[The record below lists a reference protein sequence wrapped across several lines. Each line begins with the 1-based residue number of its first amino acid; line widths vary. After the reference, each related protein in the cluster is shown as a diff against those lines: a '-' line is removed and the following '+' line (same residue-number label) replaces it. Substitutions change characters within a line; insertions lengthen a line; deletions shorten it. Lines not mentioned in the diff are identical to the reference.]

1 VIETHYDSEALKEM
15 CDQIDLLEYAKQSV
29 DFTRRGR
36 DTYAAHCPLHVDK
49 TPSLFITPSRNAFY
63 CQSCHQGGNILTW
76 LIKME
81 HLSFKEAAEKI
92 CQLSGK
98 DISKMQICESLR
110 YYKSL
115 KRMKE
120 DEEPKIIKRDILPE
134 QSIEKYS
141 DEIPQEWLDEGIS
154 ADIMKK
160 FQIRIDRSANRIVYP
175 VRDKNF
181 NLIGFKGRT
190 RFQNYKSLNVQKYMN
205 YTKIGT
211 IDFFAGMKESHDY
224 IKEKN
229 EIIIF
234 EGLKSVMKLWSW
246 GKQFNAV
253 SSETS
258 VLNMEQIKI
267 ILEMGI
273 KNVVI
278 AYDNDVY
285 IGEIRKKMQ
294 FLKRFVNVF
303 AVIDSKKILS
313 GEKMAPVDDGE
324 KIWNELYEGR
334 IKI

>member
-1 VIETHYDSEALKEM
+1 MIETHYDSEALKEM

-120 DEEPKIIKRDILPE
+120 DEEPKTIKRDILPE

-160 FQIRIDRSANRIVYP
+160 FQIRVDRSANRIVYP

>member
-1 VIETHYDSEALKEM
+1 MIETHYDSEALKEM

-81 HLSFKEAAEKI
+81 HLSFKEAVEKI

-110 YYKSL
+110 YYRSL

-134 QSIEKYS
+134 QSIEKYR

>member
-1 VIETHYDSEALKEM
+1 
-15 CDQIDLLEYAKQSV
+15 
-29 DFTRRGR
+29 
-36 DTYAAHCPLHVDK
+36 
-49 TPSLFITPSRNAFY
+49 
-63 CQSCHQGGNILTW
+63 
-76 LIKME
+76 ME
-81 HLSFKEAAEKI
+81 HLSFKEAVEKI

-134 QSIEKYS
+134 QSIEKYR

>member
-1 VIETHYDSEALKEM
+1 MIETHYDSEALKEM

-81 HLSFKEAAEKI
+81 HLSFKEAVEKI

-141 DEIPQEWLDEGIS
+141 DEIPQEWLDEEIS

>member
-1 VIETHYDSEALKEM
+1 MIETHYDSEALKEM

-81 HLSFKEAAEKI
+81 HLSFKEAVEKI

-98 DISKMQICESLR
+98 DISKMQICKSLR

>member
-1 VIETHYDSEALKEM
+1 MIETHYDSEALKEM

-154 ADIMKK
+154 VDIMKK

-246 GKQFNAV
+246 GKQFNTV

-313 GEKMAPVDDGE
+313 EEKMAPVDDGE

>member
-1 VIETHYDSEALKEM
+1 MIETHYDSEALKEM

-224 IKEKN
+224 IREKN

>member
-1 VIETHYDSEALKEM
+1 MIETHYDSEALKEM

-258 VLNMEQIKI
+258 VLNIEQIKI

>member
-1 VIETHYDSEALKEM
+1 MIETHYDSEALKEM

>member
-1 VIETHYDSEALKEM
+1 MIETHYDSEALKEM

-154 ADIMKK
+154 VDIMKK

>member
-1 VIETHYDSEALKEM
+1 MIETHYDSEALKEM

-160 FQIRIDRSANRIVYP
+160 FQIRVDGSANRIVYP

-234 EGLKSVMKLWSW
+234 EGIKSVMKLWSW

>member
-1 VIETHYDSEALKEM
+1 MIETHYNSEALKEM

-234 EGLKSVMKLWSW
+234 EGIKSVMKLWSW

-294 FLKRFVNVF
+294 FLKRLVNVF

-313 GEKMAPVDDGE
+313 EEKMAPVDDGE

>member
-1 VIETHYDSEALKEM
+1 MIETHYDSEALKEM

-81 HLSFKEAAEKI
+81 HLSFKEAVEKI

>member
-1 VIETHYDSEALKEM
+1 MIETHYDSEALKEM

-49 TPSLFITPSRNAFY
+49 TPSLFITPSKNAFY

>member
-1 VIETHYDSEALKEM
+1 MIETHYDSEALKEM
-15 CDQIDLLEYAKQSV
+15 CNQIDLLEYASQSV
-29 DFTRRGR
+29 DFTKRGR

-49 TPSLFITPSRNAFY
+49 TPSLFITPSKNAFY
-63 CQSCHQGGNILTW
+63 CQSCHQGGNLLTW

-81 HLSFKEAAEKI
+81 HLSFKEAAEKL

-98 DISKMQICESLR
+98 DISEMKVCESLR

-115 KRMKE
+115 KRMQ
-120 DEEPKIIKRDILPE
+120 EEKRVGVAKREILPE
-134 QSIEKYS
+134 SRIERYS
-141 DEIPQEWLDEGIS
+141 DEVPQEWVDEGIS
-154 ADIMKK
+154 ADVMKQ
-160 FQIRIDRSANRIVYP
+160 FQIRVDTHSNRIVYP
-175 VRDKNF
+175 VRDKEF

-190 RFQNYKSLNVQKYMN
+190 RFPNYKSLNIQKYMN

-211 IDFFAGMKESHDY
+211 TDFFSGMKESLPY

-234 EGLKSVMKLWSW
+234 EGLKSVLKLWSW
-246 GKQFNAV
+246 GKQLNAV

-258 VLNMEQIKI
+258 VLTMEQIKI
-267 ILEMGI
+267 ILSMGV

-278 AYDNDVY
+278 AYDNDVSLY
-285 IGEIRKKMQ
+285 EIKNKMQ
-294 FLKRFVNVF
+294 ILRRFVNVF

-313 GEKMAPVDDGE
+313 ESKMSPVDDGE
-324 KIWNELYEGR
+324 EIWNQLYARR

>member
-1 VIETHYDSEALKEM
+1 MIETHYDSEALKEM

-81 HLSFKEAAEKI
+81 HLSFKEAVEKI

-134 QSIEKYS
+134 QSIEKYR

>member
-1 VIETHYDSEALKEM
+1 MIETHYDSEALKEM

-81 HLSFKEAAEKI
+81 HLSFKEAVEKI

-160 FQIRIDRSANRIVYP
+160 FQIRVDGAANRIVYP

-267 ILEMGI
+267 ILEMGV

>member
-1 VIETHYDSEALKEM
+1 MIETHYDSEALKEM

-205 YTKIGT
+205 YAKIGT

-324 KIWNELYEGR
+324 KIWNELYEER

>member
-1 VIETHYDSEALKEM
+1 MIETHYDSEALKEM

-81 HLSFKEAAEKI
+81 HLSFKEAVEKI

-246 GKQFNAV
+246 GKHFNAV

-294 FLKRFVNVF
+294 FLRRFVNVF
-303 AVIDSKKILS
+303 AVIDSKKILN
-313 GEKMAPVDDGE
+313 GEKMAPVDAGE
-324 KIWNELYEGR
+324 KIWNELYEER

>member
-1 VIETHYDSEALKEM
+1 MIETHYDSEALKEM

-81 HLSFKEAAEKI
+81 HLSFKEAVEKI

-278 AYDNDVY
+278 AYDNDIY

>member
-1 VIETHYDSEALKEM
+1 MIETHYDSEALKEM

-81 HLSFKEAAEKI
+81 HLSFKEAVEKI

-190 RFQNYKSLNVQKYMN
+190 RFQNYKSLNVQKSMN

>member
-1 VIETHYDSEALKEM
+1 
-15 CDQIDLLEYAKQSV
+15 
-29 DFTRRGR
+29 
-36 DTYAAHCPLHVDK
+36 
-49 TPSLFITPSRNAFY
+49 
-63 CQSCHQGGNILTW
+63 
-76 LIKME
+76 
-81 HLSFKEAAEKI
+81 
-92 CQLSGK
+92 
-98 DISKMQICESLR
+98 
-110 YYKSL
+110 
-115 KRMKE
+115 MKE

-211 IDFFAGMKESHDY
+211 IDFFAGMKESHNY

-285 IGEIRKKMQ
+285 IGEIKKKMQ

>member
-1 VIETHYDSEALKEM
+1 MIETHYDSEALKEM

-154 ADIMKK
+154 VDIMKK

-246 GKQFNAV
+246 GKQFNTV

-273 KNVVI
+273 KNVII

-313 GEKMAPVDDGE
+313 EEKMAPVDDGE

>member
-1 VIETHYDSEALKEM
+1 MIETHYDSEALKEM

-154 ADIMKK
+154 VDIMKK

-285 IGEIRKKMQ
+285 IGKIRKKMQ

>member
-1 VIETHYDSEALKEM
+1 M

-154 ADIMKK
+154 VDIMKK

>member
-1 VIETHYDSEALKEM
+1 MIETHYDSEALKEI

>member
-1 VIETHYDSEALKEM
+1 MIETHYDSEALKEM

-81 HLSFKEAAEKI
+81 HLSFKEAAKKI

-141 DEIPQEWLDEGIS
+141 DEIPQEWVDEGIS

>member
-1 VIETHYDSEALKEM
+1 MIETHYDSEALKEM

-134 QSIEKYS
+134 QNIEKYS

-154 ADIMKK
+154 VDIMKK

>member
-1 VIETHYDSEALKEM
+1 MIETHYDSEALKEM

-211 IDFFAGMKESHDY
+211 IDFFAGMKESHNY

-285 IGEIRKKMQ
+285 IGEIKKKMQ

>member
-1 VIETHYDSEALKEM
+1 MIETHYDSEALKEM

-81 HLSFKEAAEKI
+81 HLSFKEATEKI

-234 EGLKSVMKLWSW
+234 EGIKSVMKLWSW